1 MPMAGGGI
9 RFSEY
14 GYDLPKP
21 MIDLQGKPF
30 FYWAVQSIKK
40 FMEVEDIIFVVLEE
54 HIKKYRIDK
63 IILENFADAKITS
76 LPKVLNG
83 AVLTCLE
90 GIKSV
95 YDTLPV
101 LFNDCDHAFV
111 SQSFYDFISKPE
123 FNSIDAALLTFQ
135 SDCDKYSYV
144 DFDEKGNITGTIE
157 KKVVSNDAICGAYYF
172 RNKEIFTEASKR
184 YFETCSYQE
193 FFVSGLY
200 NELVKMNKRIS
211 MFPLDEHISFG
222 TPEEYKLAQNDVRLE
237 KLRK

>member
-21 MIDLQGKPF
+21 MIELQGKPF

-54 HIKKYRIDK
+54 HIKRYQIDK
-63 IILENFADAKITS
+63 IILEYFPDAKIIS

-90 GIKSV
+90 GIKSI
-95 YDTLPV
+95 YDEQPV
-101 LFNDCDHAFV
+101 LFNDCDHAFI
-111 SQSFYDFISKPE
+111 SQPFNNFIGKSE
-123 FNSIDAALLTFQ
+123 FNTTDAALLTFR

-157 KKVVSNDAICGAYYF
+157 KEVVSNEAICGAYYF
-172 RNKEIFTEASKR
+172 RNKEIFIDAAKR
-184 YFETCSYQE
+184 YFETCAYQE

-200 NELVKMNKRIS
+200 NELVKMNKKIS
-211 MFPLDEHISFG
+211 TFPLDEHISFG
-222 TPEEYKLAQNDVRLE
+222 TPEEYKLAQDDVRLE
-237 KLRK
+237 KLQ